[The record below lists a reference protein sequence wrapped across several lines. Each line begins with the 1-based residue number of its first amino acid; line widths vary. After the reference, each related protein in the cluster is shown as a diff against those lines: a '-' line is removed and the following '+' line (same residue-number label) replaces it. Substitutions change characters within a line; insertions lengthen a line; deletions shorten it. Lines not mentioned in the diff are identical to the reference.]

1 MQVGNLQAAAGRL
14 KDALDQ
20 LQLAWQRTREE
31 WRDENSRSLEE
42 ELLQPLAEEVKGA
55 LPAIDLMSQTLQRAV
70 RECSE

>member
-1 MQVGNLQAAAGRL
+1 MHVGNLQAAASRL

-42 ELLQPLAEEVKGA
+42 ERLQPLAEEVKGA